1 MSLCIIPFNTYVSN
15 YYALDYHSQKSH
27 QEDGPPDC
35 KTPRYFLKS
44 LLVWFCNRAGITA
57 VAWTLGSCLAAIP
70 ACLSLKRKLETCS
83 SSRSGQG
90 GLGAGSGRR
99 DGWGAWP
106 QPCSSPDRARGGSS
120 AQQPRPSGDC
130 PAPFLPD
137 DPGWRASPRLRGWL
151 ELAMPLSLRS
161 SVFLDLV
168 VGVVGTLSFLL
179 DVVADLWAVVQYVLG
194 GRYVWAALVL
204 ALLGLSSVQMQ
215 LFSWVW
221 LTSDPADLHESKHS
235 RRFLALLHLL
245 QLGYL
250 YR

>member
-1 MSLCIIPFNTYVSN
+1 
-15 YYALDYHSQKSH
+15 
-27 QEDGPPDC
+27 
-35 KTPRYFLKS
+35 
-44 LLVWFCNRAGITA
+44 
-57 VAWTLGSCLAAIP
+57 
-70 ACLSLKRKLETCS
+70 
-83 SSRSGQG
+83 
-90 GLGAGSGRR
+90 
-99 DGWGAWP
+99 
-106 QPCSSPDRARGGSS
+106 
-120 AQQPRPSGDC
+120 
-130 PAPFLPD
+130 
-137 DPGWRASPRLRGWL
+137 
-151 ELAMPLSLRS
+151 MPLSLRS